1 MVCRLLE
8 AFKQHSDPPLKQIM
22 SPTILPAE
30 INEKNILKDKKV
42 TNENTC
48 RVNFSYFFSIFF
60 RFTSMN
66 LYQLIT
72 LSIYLE
78 FYRHFKS

>member
-1 MVCRLLE
+1 MLLSLPHIAVVAGWVLFSHLE
-8 AFKQHSDPPLKQIM
+8 KAQLPSDKIEFLW
-22 SPTILPAE
+22 
-30 INEKNILKDKKV
+30 KN
-42 TNENTC
+42 
-48 RVNFSYFFSIFF
+48 RVKTHTTFGFFIFFSIFSGF
-60 RFTSMN
+60 SMN